1 MYHQFRRII
10 MKEEDLRLED
20 MMIVMARRK
29 RKLKTMTMTMTIS

>member
-10 MKEEDLRLED
+10 MKEEGLRLED

-29 RKLKTMTMTMTIS
+29 RKLKTMTMTTTIS